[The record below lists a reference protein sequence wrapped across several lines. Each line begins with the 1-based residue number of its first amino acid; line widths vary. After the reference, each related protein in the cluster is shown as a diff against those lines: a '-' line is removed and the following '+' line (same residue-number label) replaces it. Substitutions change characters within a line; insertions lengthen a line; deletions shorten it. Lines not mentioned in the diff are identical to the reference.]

1 MRLCALSHLLVT
13 IVLGALYADYLES
26 LKVAEKDQI
35 NDLIV
40 NDITTYRIRMNDDY
54 LMPFI
59 AFPPLSLPISVQKVE
74 SAKS

>member
-13 IVLGALYADYLES
+13 IVLGTLYADYLES

-35 NDLIV
+35 NDLII

-54 LMPFI
+54 
-59 AFPPLSLPISVQKVE
+59 
-74 SAKS
+74 

>member
-40 NDITTYRIRMNDDY
+40 NDIITYRIRMNDDY
-54 LMPFI
+54 
-59 AFPPLSLPISVQKVE
+59 
-74 SAKS
+74 